1 MLKTKLSICSL
12 TACLVAASGCNQKND
27 QATTESTGSI
37 NSTEVKN
44 QLSSNF
50 CMFYSTLGMLESM
63 YKKKTGKTIVLS
75 PEALAFWRLRKRL
88 HSMVLRA
95 QKENATQARL
105 EEIFKYTWEEGAVF
119 SEVIEMLDLYGVVP
133 ETIWKLKINTQSDAD
148 LLKAGIKTRL
158 VSAWKKYKGDVS
170 PNIIAEEVMLGDIF
184 VTKPLEPTSPFTF
197 QEKSYTSVDLLK
209 DSIGFSPKE
218 FKGTLIL
225 PGVNLSEVMGELKRF
240 IATGIDVPFGIA
252 LDNKHIR
259 RDKGV
264 FEKSGEGFNADG
276 FHAMLFSDFVNK
288 GGSLAALPKSELESE
303 ASKPY
308 SELDYF
314 YVKNSWGTNLK
325 SGKEL
330 PMGGRW
336 ILKKSYLD
344 AMLAPPQKIAMA
356 VLFPKQAVINLK
368 LPLCKSVYTE
378 NKESCYADK

>member
-1 MLKTKLSICSL
+1 
-12 TACLVAASGCNQKND
+12 
-27 QATTESTGSI
+27 
-37 NSTEVKN
+37 
-44 QLSSNF
+44 
-50 CMFYSTLGMLESM
+50 
-63 YKKKTGKTIVLS
+63 
-75 PEALAFWRLRKRL
+75 
-88 HSMVLRA
+88 
-95 QKENATQARL
+95 
-105 EEIFKYTWEEGAVF
+105 
-119 SEVIEMLDLYGVVP
+119 LYGVVP

-184 VTKPLEPTSPFTF
+184 VTKPPEPTSPFTF